1 MIDVID
7 IFDVDDMIDEL
18 DDDICESVIKITNNI
33 NTININRTIHT
44 FVSDDDDDD
53 DDNDDDDDGD
63 DDDDDDDGF
72 FSTGGVVGGI
82 YSNFEYVLEGCW
94 YIILS
99 GFVICFDIDVEYD
112 DGVYV

>member
-1 MIDVID
+1 M
-7 IFDVDDMIDEL
+7 FDVDDMIDEL
-18 DDDICESVIKITNNI
+18 DDDICESVITITNNI
-33 NTININRTIHT
+33 NTINISRTIHT

-53 DDNDDDDDGD
+53 DDGDDGD
-63 DDDDDDDGF
+63 DGDDDDGF
-72 FSTGGVVGGI
+72 FSIGGVVGGI

-99 GFVICFDIDVEYD
+99 GFEICFDIDVEYD

>member
-18 DDDICESVIKITNNI
+18 DDDICESVITITNNI

-44 FVSDDDDDD
+44 FVSDDDEDDEDDD
-53 DDNDDDDDGD
+53 DV
-63 DDDDDDDGF
+63 F

-99 GFVICFDIDVEYD
+99 GFEICFDIDVEYD